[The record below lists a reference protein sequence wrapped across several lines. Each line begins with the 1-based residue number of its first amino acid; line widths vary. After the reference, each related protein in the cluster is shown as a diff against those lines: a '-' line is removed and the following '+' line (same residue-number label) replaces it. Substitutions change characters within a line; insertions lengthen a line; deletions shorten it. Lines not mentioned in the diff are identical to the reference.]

1 MSGRARSELAQLVA
15 GLGGYLGFLREAGVQ
30 GVLRRRLT
38 LEQVRAELGECTRCR
53 LAQGRTHL
61 VFGIGNPRAV
71 VMLVGEAPGR
81 EEDLR
86 GEPFVGAAGQLLDRM
101 LGAIGLSRGEVYI
114 ANVLKC
120 RPPGNRDPL
129 PDEIA
134 SCRPFLLKQIEA
146 IGPRLVLTLGGFAA
160 QVLLGTS
167 ERITRLRGRFH
178 DLGGIRV
185 LPTYHPAFLLRN
197 PGRKREAWEDLQ
209 KLHQEY
215 LRVAE

>member
-1 MSGRARSELAQLVA
+1 MSGRARSELAHLVA
-15 GLGGYLGFLREAGVQ
+15 GLGGYLAFLEAAGVQ
-30 GVLRRRLT
+30 GVPPRRRT
-38 LEQVRAELGECTRCR
+38 LEQVRADLGDCTRCR

-61 VFGIGNPRAV
+61 VFGVGNPRAL

-134 SCRPFLLKQIEA
+134 SCRPFLLQQIEA
-146 IGPRLVLTLGGFAA
+146 IRPRLILTLGGFAA

-178 DLGGIRV
+178 ALGGIRV

-197 PGRKREAWEDLQ
+197 PARKREAWEDLQ
-209 KLHQEY
+209 GLQREY
-215 LRVAE
+215 LRVAG